1 MTLKC
6 CFLVLYKI
14 RCFHVFLFP
23 IGILKVFSR
32 CEKTMFG
39 SPPFLSVAQP
49 GLRQVSWF
57 WGTTVGS
64 TDILIFQNVIPKCL
78 STGNGL
84 EYRAQPGFQNSQIC
98 QFGGEGD
105 SNLITLFGIISWKLT
120 WNPGYTRLGQFTHQ
134 VPFLELTALTEPAN
148 LEGAEEVNFPQV

>member
-1 MTLKC
+1 MFS
-6 CFLVLYKI
+6 CFQLVFWKYFQGARRRCLDLLLSQVRHNLDPGHTNIDLI
-14 RCFHVFLFP
+14 R
-23 IGILKVFSR
+23 
-32 CEKTMFG
+32 
-39 SPPFLSVAQP
+39 
-49 GLRQVSWF
+49 
-57 WGTTVGS
+57 
-64 TDILIFQNVIPKCL
+64 NVILKCL

-148 LEGAEEVNFPQV
+148 LEGAEEVNFPQVDVIGIDHAFWKCRWQGQAVWIAWIR

>member
-1 MTLKC
+1 MALNSFKAKTSAYKHFSSNMTLKC

-57 WGTTVGS
+57 LGTTVGS
-64 TDILIFQNVIPKCL
+64 TDILIFQNVIPKSL

-84 EYRAQPGFQNSQIC
+84 EYRAQPGLRNSQIC

-105 SNLITLFGIISWKLT
+105 SHNNVWNYLLKMNMQASCGIL
-120 WNPGYTRLGQFTHQ
+120 
-134 VPFLELTALTEPAN
+134 
-148 LEGAEEVNFPQV
+148 